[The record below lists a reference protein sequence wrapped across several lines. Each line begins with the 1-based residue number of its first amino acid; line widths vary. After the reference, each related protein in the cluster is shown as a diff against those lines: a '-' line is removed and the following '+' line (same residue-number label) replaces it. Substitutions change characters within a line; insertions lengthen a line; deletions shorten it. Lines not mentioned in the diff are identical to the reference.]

1 MEFKKVIDYV
11 EKYKVSH
18 FRDIL
23 EKNLKITNKK
33 GNKNEEELYGDNKN
47 QRHNEA

>member
-11 EKYKVSH
+11 EKHKVSH

-23 EKNLKITNKK
+23 KKNLEITNKK
-33 GNKNEEELYGDNKN
+33 GNKNEGGLYGDNKN